1 MTGGYFA
8 DPLTPAALLQ
18 LAERVGKLEQLMQE
32 RRFDSRIDGTQN
44 GITYGAQ
51 LQQAY
56 TNNSTRVS
64 QLHFIKRDGRIQLD
78 YQLYPGTTGH
88 AVDLVTGVPLEF
100 RPVSD
105 LRFQSGASTFPA
117 AGAAGWEHEIQMR
130 TDGAIR
136 NLSYGTTP
144 TGITDTSGY
153 IIGTITYFARL

>member
-1 MTGGYFA
+1 MPGGYYA
-8 DPLTPAALLQ
+8 DAEMSPALQQAL
-18 LAERVGKLEQLMQE
+18 ERIGRLEARMQE
-32 RRFDSRIDGTQN
+32 RRFDSRIDGTPN

-78 YQLYPGTTGH
+78 YQLFPGTTGH

-100 RPVSD
+100 RPMSD
-105 LRFQSGASTFPA
+105 LRFQSGASAAPA
-117 AGAAGWEHEIQMR
+117 AGAVGWEHEIQMR

-136 NLSYGTTP
+136 NLFYGTTP
-144 TGITDTSGY
+144 AGITDTSGY
-153 IIGTITYFARL
+153 ITGTITYFARL